1 MILRRAKIS
10 DSKLFF
16 ILRNQSD
23 TRKFS
28 INKNKIPHEK
38 HERWYEL
45 NFQKKNNFFFVI
57 VFKNKDIGYL
67 RLEKKQKFY
76 YVSICVSK
84 HFRKFNIAFKTLS
97 SLSRYIKKNKILIAE
112 IDLKNISS
120 INLFIKSGFKVKMLK
135 KNNLT
140 MIKKI

>member
-23 TRKFS
+23 TRKYS

-45 NFQKKNNFFFVI
+45 NYKKKNN
-57 VFKNKDIGYL
+57 
-67 RLEKKQKFY
+67 FY

-97 SLSRYIKKNKILIAE
+97 SLSRYIKKNKILRAE
-112 IDLKNISS
+112 VELKNIPS